1 MLEWG
6 QHEKMLKKAAET
18 RYVEALEKRPT
29 LYSDLFQV
37 WSGFNDLHCSR
48 QIGMSVC
55 PLQLQ
60 EIISWLD
67 LNCITDS
74 ETRLDYVELI
84 REMDLAW
91 LKWNKDHAN
100 SSSSDRRKQSEIGR
114 SNVCEGDRPHEE
126 RQQIG

>member
-6 QHEKMLKKAAET
+6 QHEKMLEKAAET
-18 RYVEALEKRPT
+18 RYVDALEKRPT
-29 LYSDLFQV
+29 LYPDLFQV

-67 LNCITDS
+67 LNCITDQ
-74 ETRLDYVELI
+74 ETRRDYVEFI

-91 LKWNKDHAN
+91 LKWNKEHAN
-100 SSSSDRRKQSEIGR
+100 STSVDRRKQSEVGR
-114 SNVCEGDRPHEE
+114 GDILASHRSDEE
-126 RQQIG
+126 R